1 MRVKAQIETE
11 IRSYPYRPEGFLR
24 ELGAFEEFIWLY
36 TLSGLHR
43 GFSMAIEVEGATTVE
58 QWRDALEKVQKSQPL
73 FSACIQKDEDENTR
87 PFFRSVVCGPI
98 PLRVVDGAAGS
109 SFEREIATEVFTSFD
124 GKHAPLLRAV
134 LIHQPQHSVFILTA
148 HHCIADGIS
157 MVFALRDLLRALS
170 EESIEP
176 LPLLPSQ
183 EESFRIT
190 RSSLRENPPADS
202 PSLPPPLPGPPVTVL
217 QASEPPRVESLQLD
231 ATLTRAIIDHARKER
246 TTVNSAVCAA
256 LNEAARTLH
265 RSWKER
271 PIRIMTNINTRNVA
285 DVGHASAMYFTSSVL
300 LGSAESKPSFW
311 ESARSFSQSLSPA
324 RSIEALQAGAQLI
337 TSAVVRGLDIG
348 GIIYFL
354 KHGVA
359 HEIDFS
365 NLGSF
370 SFSDIFGALRLRS
383 IWGSSFLTGVVD
395 GQNVGVTTFQERLNL
410 LYTTHTPIPRFLE
423 TVADILRQNA
433 KP

>member
-1 MRVKAQIETE
+1 MTTALIETE

-43 GFSMAIEVEGATTVE
+43 GFSMAIEVEGPTTVE

-73 FSACIQKDEDENTR
+73 FSACIQKDENTP

-109 SFEREIATEVFTSFD
+109 SFEKEIATEVFTSFD

-170 EESIEP
+170 RESIEP

-190 RSSLRENPPADS
+190 RSSLRENPPADWL
-202 PSLPPPLPGPPVTVL
+202 SLPPPSPGPPVTVL
-217 QASEPPRVESLQLD
+217 QASLPPRVESLQLD
-231 ATLTRAIIDHARKER
+231 ATLTRAIIDHAKKER
-246 TTVNSAVCAA
+246 TTVNSALCAA
-256 LNEAARTLH
+256 LNEAARTQH
-265 RSWKER
+265 PCWKER
-271 PIRIMTNINTRNVA
+271 PIRIMTNINTRNA
-285 DVGHASAMYFTSSVL
+285 AGVGLASAMYFTSSVL

-324 RSIEALQAGAQLI
+324 RSIEAFQAGAQFM
-337 TSAVVRGLDIG
+337 TSAVVRGLDIK
-348 GIIYFL
+348 GIVLIMT
-354 KHGVA
+354 HGVA

-383 IWGSSFLTGVVD
+383 IWGPSFLTGVVD
-395 GQNVGVTTFQERLNL
+395 GQNVGITTFKERLNL